1 MNIPL
6 DNLYHWIRGCASEPL
21 SIYTFQPHGSK
32 NINDLNFL
40 SPEDLSIVSPEI
52 VCHDQEPLDYAM
64 HKDVNILELW
74 LNSRKGRDI
83 LFGQEKIMNEIV
95 PQYRHLNFYTM
106 LRALKFRTIFDRYI
120 LLHSEKNSIDV
131 EKFSQTAEPVYYWS
145 HGIIARDW
153 YRFAEHDP
161 RFDQIPTTK
170 KTFLVYCR
178 AWTGTREY
186 RLKFLDLLAQK
197 YLLEDCQTAILHQDQ
212 DIDLS
217 SYMCN
222 DKNLQPTH
230 VKESIK
236 KWKSLNPNDTIKNQ
250 RHMLARGEIA
260 ELPWMALTESLPN
273 NNQHSYAS
281 ADYSVDDI
289 LSTDISVILE
299 TVAAESKIHLTEKTL
314 RPIACGHPFM
324 LVAGPG
330 SLEYLRSY
338 GFKTFSP
345 WINESYDSEPDI
357 IKRMQLIVD
366 EMVKIS
372 KLSLDQKENLLCHL
386 KEIATFNKNHFFSK
400 KFFNKIQT
408 ELVENLKS
416 AIDKVKATQG
426 KNYLSLIP
434 LIKQYKTPQEDKTKP
449 RNVEVAKSLR
459 ALRHNSK
466 ISIKNIVSRFPKG
479 FFNA

>member
-74 LNSRKGRDI
+74 LNSRKGSVIWPVHQKI
-83 LFGQEKIMNEIV
+83 LKEVV
-95 PQYRHLNFYTM
+95 PQYQNLNFYTM

-153 YRFAEHDP
+153 YRFAEHDT
-161 RFDQIPTTK
+161 RFDQILTTK

-230 VKESIK
+230 VKEAIK

-260 ELPWMALTESLPN
+260 ELPWMTLIESLPN

-324 LVAGPG
+324 LVAGPK
-330 SLEYLRSY
+330 SLEYLRDY
-338 GFKTFSP
+338 GFKTFAP
-345 WINESYDSEPDI
+345 WIDESYDLETDL
-357 IKRMQLIVD
+357 IKRMQLVSD
-366 EMVKIS
+366 EMVRIS
-372 KLSLDQKENLLCHL
+372 NLPADQKKQLLDNL
-386 KEIATFNKNHFFSK
+386 KEIAIYNKNHFFSK
-400 KFFNKIQT
+400 TFFDNIHT
-408 ELVENLKS
+408 ELIKNLNS
-416 AIDKVKATQG
+416 AIKAVKRTRG
-426 KNYLSLIP
+426 KHYLSLIP
-434 LIKQYKTPQEDKTKP
+434 IIKKHRKQNLPFSQSRIEI
-449 RNVEVAKSLR
+449 AKVLKKLR
-459 ALRHNSK
+459 
-466 ISIKNIVSRFPKG
+466 KNPDINLGEIVSQFPKD
-479 FFNA
+479 FFNT

>member
-40 SPEDLSIVSPEI
+40 SSEDLSIVSPEI

-161 RFDQIPTTK
+161 RFDQVLTTK

-197 YLLEDCQTAILHQDQ
+197 YLLEDCQTTILHQDQ

-217 SYMCN
+217 SYICN

-230 VKESIK
+230 VDQLK
-236 KWKSLNPNDTIKNQ
+236 
-250 RHMLARGEIA
+250 
-260 ELPWMALTESLPN
+260 SLPN

-372 KLSLDQKENLLCHL
+372 KLSLDQKENLLRHL

-459 ALRHNSK
+459 ALRHNPK